1 MTLEASQNM
10 DRDTVLQLLAH
21 AGSIPEAEPKKAC
34 TRFDWR
40 EAHYFTPAQQG
51 TLQEALAVLGPAIS
65 RGLAHLCGGEFSVEV
80 TQVTQH
86 YTSALLD
93 QYSQS
98 EAETLYQA
106 FGTAAQASLGV
117 IALTLEHART
127 WVSLL
132 MGASE
137 GGEQDTGL
145 SAFERSLLADVTGTV
160 ARAWASLGEDHAYEP
175 HTEGVCEVLRVPWNR
190 VGCVCRIHWVLTKH
204 GEEDAESQ
212 ISEAD
217 FILPC
222 ATLRVL
228 AEKSVR
234 TQQAAPEQLSRAM
247 VDHLQDYPVP
257 VWAEVGQTTLS
268 FQAMMQLRVH
278 DVVVLDRS
286 AHEPIDVVV
295 AGQRAFRAALGKCQG
310 QQAVRVTARVS
321 EHGTGSSSD

>member
-1 MTLEASQNM
+1 MTTEALQNM
-10 DRDTVLQLLAH
+10 DRDTVLHLLAN
-21 AGSIPEAEPKKAC
+21 AGSIPEAEPNKAC

-40 EAHYFTPAQQG
+40 EAHYFTPRQQE
-51 TLQEALAVLGPAIS
+51 TLQEALAVLGPTIS
-65 RGLAHLCGGEFSVEV
+65 RGLAQLCGSEFSVEV

-86 YTSALLD
+86 YTAALLD
-93 QYSQS
+93 QYSQG
-98 EAETLYQA
+98 EVETLYQA
-106 FGTAAQASLGV
+106 FGTSAQASLGA

-132 MGASE
+132 MGSSE
-137 GGEQDTGL
+137 AGEQDKGL

-175 HTEGVCEVLRVPWNR
+175 HTEGVCEVLHVPWNR
-190 VGCVCRIHWVLTKH
+190 VGCVCRIHCVLTRL
-204 GEEDAESQ
+204 GEEEADHQ

-222 ATLRVL
+222 SALRML
-228 AEKSVR
+228 AEKPVS

-257 VWAEVGQTTLS
+257 VRAEVGQTTLS

-295 AGQRAFRAALGKCQG
+295 AGQRAFRAALGRCQG
-310 QQAVRVTARVS
+310 QQAVCVTARVS
-321 EHGTGSSSD
+321 EHGTGSSSE